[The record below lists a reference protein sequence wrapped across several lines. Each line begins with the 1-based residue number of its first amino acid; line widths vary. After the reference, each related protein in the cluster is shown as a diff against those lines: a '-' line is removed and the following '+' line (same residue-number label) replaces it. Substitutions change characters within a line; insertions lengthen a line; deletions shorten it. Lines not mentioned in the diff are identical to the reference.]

1 MHVPMSA
8 ASRDRRR
15 VPAQEPSSA
24 DIARDQEVKLIAAV
38 EQRDQLQRE
47 LLRREREIGDL
58 RAQILELESANSN
71 LGAELYGTHPA
82 VEIASLRR
90 KLVEV
95 TSQLDAVH
103 HDVFNGM
110 AWRVVRAARRAARRF
125 PRLARMTLRALQ
137 LVWWT
142 VTLQLFARI
151 RRYWAA
157 RKIGERA

>member
-1 MHVPMSA
+1 MSA
-8 ASRDRRR
+8 ASHDRRR
-15 VPAQEPSSA
+15 DPVEEFSSA
-24 DIARDQEVKLIAAV
+24 EIVRDQQVRLVAAL

-71 LGAELYGTHPA
+71 LGAELYSAHPA

-90 KLVEV
+90 KLAEV

-103 HDVFNGM
+103 HDVLNGT
-110 AWRVVRAARRAARRF
+110 AWRVVRTARRAAGRF
-125 PRLARMTLRALQ
+125 PRLARVTLRAMQ

-151 RRYWAA
+151 RRYLAA
-157 RKIGERA
+157 RKIAERA